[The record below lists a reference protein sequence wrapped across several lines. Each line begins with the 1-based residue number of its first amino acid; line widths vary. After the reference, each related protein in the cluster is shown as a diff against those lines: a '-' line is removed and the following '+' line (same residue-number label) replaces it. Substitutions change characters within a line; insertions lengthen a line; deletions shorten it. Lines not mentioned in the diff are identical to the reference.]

1 MARMM
6 IVNGK
11 PTAAASGATMEVHNP
26 ATGEVVDSVPRA
38 DAEDTRRAIE
48 AAHAAFKTWSYTSP
62 HKRAQILMKACAK
75 VREHLDEVAEL
86 LTAEQGKPIRDSKI

>member
-1 MARMM
+1 MAQM

-11 PTAAASGATMEVHNP
+11 PTAAASGATMEVRNP
-26 ATGEVVDSVPRA
+26 ATGELVDSVPRA

-62 HKRAQILMKACAK
+62 A
-75 VREHLDEVAEL
+75 VAAASGSSE
-86 LTAEQGKPIRDSKI
+86 AAPVSN